1 MIKVEE
7 AKKIIL
13 ENMNS
18 IGNENIPII
27 ESLRRTLA
35 RDYHSKNDIPPF
47 DNSAMDGYAIS
58 SLDVA
63 EASRENPFFL
73 DVVEDLPAGTVPQE
87 KVKSGKAI
95 RIMTGAPVPRGAD
108 SVIMV
113 EKTEKEGERVKIF
126 ENTKPDENIRRRG
139 EDIRKGELVLGKGE
153 VIGPAKM
160 GILAS
165 IGVEVVEVTKVPK
178 VGILATG
185 DELVEVGEGLSAGKI
200 RNSNSYS
207 LFGQVKNAGAIPC
220 DLGIA
225 RDNKSEIRRKI
236 EQGLDCDLLL
246 ISGGVSVGDYDY
258 VKDVLADLG
267 GKIEFW
273 KVAMRPGKPL
283 AFGTINAKPV
293 FGLPGNPVSS
303 MVSFE
308 VFVQLAILKM
318 LGQNRDN
325 RKDVDA
331 ILEEDVKK
339 KEGLRYFLRAK
350 TWWENGAYLTRT
362 SGPQGSGI
370 LKSMM
375 AANSLIILP
384 EEDVYIEKGKTVRV
398 RFLG

>member
-13 ENMNS
+13 ENIS
-18 IGNENIPII
+18 LISNEEIPII
-27 ESLRRTLA
+27 ESLRRILA
-35 RDYHSKNDIPPF
+35 RDYHSKDDIPPF
-47 DNSAMDGYAIS
+47 DNSAMDGYAIFS
-58 SLDVA
+58 SDVV

-87 KVKSGKAI
+87 KVKNGKAI

-113 EKTEKEGERVKIF
+113 EKTEKDGERVKIF
-126 ENTKPDENIRRRG
+126 ESAKPGENIRRLG
-139 EDIRKGELVLGKGE
+139 EDIRKGELVLRKGE
-153 VIGPAKM
+153 VIDPAKM
-160 GILAS
+160 GLLAS
-165 IGVEVVEVTKVPK
+165 LGVEFVEVAKVPK
-178 VGILATG
+178 IGILATG
-185 DELVEVGEGLSAGKI
+185 DELIEVGEDLGAGKI

-207 LFGQVKNAGAIPC
+207 LFGQVKNAGGIPC

-225 RDNKSEIRRKI
+225 RDNKPEIRRKI

-273 KVAMRPGKPL
+273 KVAIRPGKPL
-283 AFGTINAKPV
+283 VFGTINAKPV

-308 VFVQLAILKM
+308 VFVRPAILKM
-318 LGQNRDN
+318 LGQNQDN
-325 RKDVDA
+325 RKEVKA
-331 ILEEDVKK
+331 ILEEDIKK
-339 KEGLRYFLRAK
+339 REGLRYFLRAK
-350 TWWENGAYLTRT
+350 TWWENGAYLTCT
-362 SGPQGSGI
+362 TGPQGSGI
-370 LKSMM
+370 FKSMVI
-375 AANSLIILP
+375 ANSLIVLG
-384 EEDVYIEKGKTVRV
+384 EGIESIKKGDEVTV
-398 RFLG
+398 RFLN

>member
-13 ENMNS
+13 ENIS
-18 IGNENIPII
+18 LIGNEEIPTL

-35 RDYHSKNDIPPF
+35 RDYHSKDDIPPF

-58 SLDVA
+58 SSDVA
-63 EASRENPFFL
+63 EANRGNPIFL
-73 DVVEDLPAGTVPQE
+73 DVVEDLPAGTVPKE
-87 KVKSGKAI
+87 KVKNGKVI

-113 EKTEKEGERVKIF
+113 EKTEKDGEKVKIF
-126 ENTKPDENIRRRG
+126 ANVKPGENIRRFG
-139 EDIRKGELVLGKGE
+139 EDIRKGELVLRKGE
-153 VIGPAKM
+153 VINPAKM
-160 GILAS
+160 GLLACL
-165 IGVEVVEVTKVPK
+165 GVDSVKVAKLPR

-185 DELVEVGEGLSAGKI
+185 EELIEAGEDLSAGKI
-200 RNSNSYS
+200 RNSNTSS
-207 LFGQVKNAGAIPC
+207 LFGQVKNAGGVPC

-225 RDNKSEIRRKI
+225 RDDKAEIRRKI

-267 GKIEFW
+267 GRIEFW

-283 AFGTINAKPV
+283 VFGVIDAKPV

-308 VFVQLAILKM
+308 VFVRPAILKM
-318 LGQNRDN
+318 LGRSQDN
-325 RKDVDA
+325 INEVDA
-331 ILEEDVKK
+331 VLEEDIKK
-339 KEGLRYFLRAK
+339 REGLRYFLRAK

-362 SGPQGSGI
+362 TGPQGSGI
-370 LKSMM
+370 LKSMVL
-375 AANSLIILP
+375 ANSLIVLG
-384 EEDVYIEKGKTVRV
+384 EDIEKIKKGNKVTV
-398 RFLG
+398 RFLN